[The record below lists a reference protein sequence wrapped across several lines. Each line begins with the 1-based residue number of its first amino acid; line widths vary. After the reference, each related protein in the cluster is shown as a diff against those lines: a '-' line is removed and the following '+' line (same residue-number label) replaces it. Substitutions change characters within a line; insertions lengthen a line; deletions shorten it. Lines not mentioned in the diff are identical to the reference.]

1 MSGGFLLI
9 IFNRSF
15 GGVEKTFYTAESG
28 ETCFTETHIRPSV
41 LFFCLLSKNN
51 KIISPLTLQQ
61 SKKTGYKFFKM
72 LFLKNL

>member
-1 MSGGFLLI
+1 MI
-9 IFNRSF
+9 IFNRPF
-15 GGVEKTFYTAESG
+15 GGVEKPFYTAESG

-61 SKKTGYKFFKM
+61 SKKKTGYKFFKM

>member
-1 MSGGFLLI
+1 MI
-9 IFNRSF
+9 ILNRSF
-15 GGVEKTFYTAESG
+15 GGVEKPFYTAESG

-61 SKKTGYKFFKM
+61 SKIKNRLQIFQNVIIKKFVT
-72 LFLKNL
+72 

>member
-1 MSGGFLLI
+1 MI
-9 IFNRSF
+9 ILNRAF
-15 GGVEKTFYTAESG
+15 GGVEKPFYTAESW

-61 SKKTGYKFFKM
+61 SKIKNRLQIFQNVIIKKFVT
-72 LFLKNL
+72 

>member
-1 MSGGFLLI
+1 MI
-9 IFNRSF
+9 ILNRPF

>member
-9 IFNRSF
+9 ILNRPF
-15 GGVEKTFYTAESG
+15 GGVEKTFYTAELR

-41 LFFCLLSKNN
+41 LFFCPLSKNN

-72 LFLKNL
+72 LF